1 MREVKNPGVRGPADH
16 GAFLTALHERLR
28 NEGDPDV
35 ILAET
40 TRRLALHLGA
50 SRTGYGEFDD
60 DVTTFYP
67 RDNWTDG
74 TVVSIDDPIPF
85 AAFGPA
91 IVRSHSA
98 GELWIHEDLD
108 DPKLDDAG
116 RATCLALGI
125 VAVITVPVLKNGR
138 LRSLISVQQNAP
150 RRWFPEDIALI
161 EELADRT
168 WALLERAR
176 AEIALQRS
184 REALFQSEKMTA
196 LGSLLAG
203 VSHELNNPLSII
215 VAQAELLELEV
226 ADTPAAARAE
236 KIRRAAQRSAR
247 IVQTFLAMARQKAP
261 NRTVVHLND
270 VVSAALDLTIYG
282 LRSNGILLE
291 EQLVDALP
299 RVMGDAD
306 QLHQVVVNLVINAQ
320 HAMQDSDGERRLML
334 TTGPA
339 DGGKRVMLEVADT
352 GPGITPEVR
361 RRIFEPFFTT
371 KPQHL
376 GTGVGLS
383 LSQGIVD
390 AHDGTLEVLPT
401 RRGATFRMTLPAMEV
416 PPAGEE
422 DADARPSAISPPQ
435 ADRRVLIVDDEVEL
449 ADSLADIF
457 TRLGFAASVAYG
469 GRQAQAMLSER
480 SFELVVTDLRMP
492 DLDGAALFG
501 WAVETRVSLRYGFAF
516 MTGDILSPA
525 AKALLAHPET
535 RFLEK
540 PFTLA
545 SVEAFV
551 GDLH

>member
-1 MREVKNPGVRGPADH
+1 MRESTDAVDEGPADH
-16 GAFLTALHERLR
+16 GAFLASLHERLR

-35 ILAET
+35 ILSET

-60 DVTTFYP
+60 EGETFYP
-67 RDNWTDG
+67 RDHWTDG
-74 TVVSIDDPIPF
+74 SVVSIDDPIPF
-85 AAFGPA
+85 SAFGPT
-91 IVRSHSA
+91 IVRSHGA
-98 GELWIHEDLD
+98 GERWVHENLD

-116 RATCLALGI
+116 RATCKALGI
-125 VAVITVPVLKNGR
+125 AAVITVPVLKNGK
-138 LRSLISVQQNAP
+138 LRSLISVQQGTP
-150 RRWFPEDIALI
+150 RRWRAEDVALM

-176 AEIALQRS
+176 AEVALKRS

-196 LGSLLAG
+196 LGGLLAG

-226 ADTPAAARAE
+226 TGTPAAARAE

-261 NRTVVHLND
+261 NRTVVTLND

-282 LRSNGILLE
+282 LRSNGIRLDERLGK
-291 EQLVDALP
+291 ALP
-299 RVMGDAD
+299 QVMGDAD
-306 QLHQVVVNLVINAQ
+306 QLHQVVVNLIINAQ
-320 HAMQDSDGERRLML
+320 HAMQDIEGERSLTL
-334 TTGPA
+334 TTRAIDAGT
-339 DGGKRVMLEVADT
+339 GVMLEVADT
-352 GPGITPEVR
+352 GPGISAELQ

-390 AHDGTLEVLPT
+390 AHGGTLEVAPT
-401 RRGATFRMTLPAMEV
+401 RRGATFRMTLPAMEAASA
-416 PPAGEE
+416 PMDG
-422 DADARPSAISPPQ
+422 DARARPVDTAPQPS
-435 ADRRVLIVDDEVEL
+435 RTVLVVDDEVEL
-449 ADSLADIF
+449 ADSLADVF
-457 TRLGFAASVAYG
+457 SRLGFGASVAYG
-469 GRQAQAMLSER
+469 GRAAQTMLTER
-480 SFELVVTDLRMP
+480 PFDLVVTDLRMP
-492 DLDGAALFG
+492 DLDGAALYG
-501 WAVETRVSLRYGFAF
+501 WAVERNLPIRYGFAF

-525 AKALLAHPET
+525 AKALLQRPDT

-540 PFTLA
+540 PFTLL

-551 GDLH
+551 RELI